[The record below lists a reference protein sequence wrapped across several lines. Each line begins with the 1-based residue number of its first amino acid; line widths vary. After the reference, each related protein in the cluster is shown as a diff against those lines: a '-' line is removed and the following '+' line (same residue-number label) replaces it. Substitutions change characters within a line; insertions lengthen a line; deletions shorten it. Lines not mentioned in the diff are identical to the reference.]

1 MPGEVRRSGT
11 AAQVVAMQPHVLR
24 AVPDSDLQ
32 PRPAPEPAKPAV
44 GRRVAGRAPEVP
56 DVSRGDLRQQEQDQ
70 RPPHR
75 PQGRADD

>member
-1 MPGEVRRSGT
+1 
-11 AAQVVAMQPHVLR
+11 MQPHVLR

-32 PRPAPEPAKPAV
+32 PRPASEPAEPAV